1 MPTSRTIGASVIA
14 PMTNAPRRQ
23 VLGMNMPLLMR
34 GRLHLQET
42 DRHDRLVMPS
52 LKHIVERPSGESTTG
67 THGRSIAWCTGE
79 PIGRILT
86 SRRIRAAACPHHH
99 DRRPILSSG
108 NLNQG
113 DLIMSVTETL
123 KPPPTHLLDGVPPD
137 KRVVIIDV
145 TWDDYESLV
154 EQIGESRNCR
164 VAFDGKDIEMMTLG
178 PFHERQKSLLD
189 WFIMIVA
196 SELKVERQPMGSTT
210 WKRKKLKRAI
220 ESDVC
225 YYFDPAKLAAA
236 ATAAHSDDVDL
247 YPNPDLAAEVDISPP
262 RIDRPGI
269 YAALQVPEFW
279 RVRNKA
285 VSIEQLG
292 PDGKYHRSSAQ
303 PFLTRAGRGCHP
315 VGVQRGFEQPG
326 RVGGTPAP
334 MGTG

>member
-1 MPTSRTIGASVIA
+1 MWSSDEPLVFDTPAGAIA
-14 PMTNAPRRQ
+14 AFLRAR
-23 VLGMNMPLLMR
+23 
-34 GRLHLQET
+34 
-42 DRHDRLVMPS
+42 
-52 LKHIVERPSGESTTG
+52 EREEGPK
-67 THGRSIAWCTGE
+67 ACCTGE
-79 PIGRILT
+79 PSGRILT
-86 SRRIRAAACPHHH
+86 PRRIRAAVRPHHH
-99 DRRPILSSG
+99 DGRPVLSSG
-108 NLNQG
+108 DLNQG
-113 DLIMSVTETL
+113 ALMMSVTETL

-225 YYFDPAKLAAA
+225 YYFDPAKLAAVA
-236 ATAAHSDDVDL
+236 SAAHSDDVDL

-269 YAALQVPEFW
+269 
-279 RVRNKA
+279 
-285 VSIEQLG
+285 
-292 PDGKYHRSSAQ
+292 
-303 PFLTRAGRGCHP
+303 
-315 VGVQRGFEQPG
+315 
-326 RVGGTPAP
+326 
-334 MGTG
+334 

>member
-1 MPTSRTIGASVIA
+1 
-14 PMTNAPRRQ
+14 
-23 VLGMNMPLLMR
+23 
-34 GRLHLQET
+34 
-42 DRHDRLVMPS
+42 
-52 LKHIVERPSGESTTG
+52 
-67 THGRSIAWCTGE
+67 
-79 PIGRILT
+79 
-86 SRRIRAAACPHHH
+86 
-99 DRRPILSSG
+99 
-108 NLNQG
+108 
-113 DLIMSVTETL
+113 MSVTETL

-196 SELKVERQPMGSTT
+196 GELKIERQPMGSTN

-225 YYFDPAKLAAA
+225 YYFDPAKLAAVA
-236 ATAAHSDDVDL
+236 NAAHSDDVDL

-285 VSIEQLG
+285 VSIEQVG
-292 PDGKYHRSSAQ
+292 PDGTYHAAPRGRFLPVRAEDVTRWVFSEDSSSLVAWEERQ
-303 PFLTRAGRGCHP
+303 RQWVRDEVVAKAGDRLKEESPWGP
-315 VGVQRGFEQPG
+315 I
-326 RVGGTPAP
+326 
-334 MGTG
+334 

>member
-1 MPTSRTIGASVIA
+1 M
-14 PMTNAPRRQ
+14 
-23 VLGMNMPLLMR
+23 
-34 GRLHLQET
+34 
-42 DRHDRLVMPS
+42 
-52 LKHIVERPSGESTTG
+52 
-67 THGRSIAWCTGE
+67 
-79 PIGRILT
+79 
-86 SRRIRAAACPHHH
+86 
-99 DRRPILSSG
+99 
-108 NLNQG
+108 
-113 DLIMSVTETL
+113 MSVTETL

-178 PFHERQKSLLD
+178 PLHERQKSLLD

-225 YYFDPAKLAAA
+225 YYFDPAKLAAV

-292 PDGKYHRSSAQ
+292 PDGTYLAVPRSR
-303 PFLTRAGRGCHP
+303 FLPVRAEDVTRWVFSEDSSSLVAWEERLRQWVRDEVVPKAG
-315 VGVQRGFEQPG
+315 
-326 RVGGTPAP
+326 A
-334 MGTG
+334 